1 MIRLLFAGDFCFDVQ
16 LSGKNGCINPS
27 STLSIARIAHE
38 VDYAVVNLECP
49 LCSMESSQL
58 RGITK
63 QGPAL
68 SSDPE
73 VLDTISALG
82 FNAVTLANNHIFD
95 YGDKALDDTLKGL
108 EAKEI
113 DYMGAGMTFADAN
126 RIFYKTISNLR
137 FAFINC
143 CEHEFSIVSEKHG
156 GANPLEPIKQFYQIR
171 EAKIKADYVVVIIHG
186 GVEHFQYPTPR
197 MVNTY
202 RFFID
207 AGADAVINHH
217 QHCPCGFEEYK
228 GKPIFY
234 GLGNFFFPWQGKK
247 NSIWNL
253 GYLVKL
259 TLDNNM
265 VDYDIIPYR
274 QCDDNKLDIK
284 MITGDEL
291 LSFNEMMQE
300 LCEAIHDE
308 PSLKEKLQSFN
319 KENDYLYQKMLE
331 PYSGRVMNSLYR
343 RGLLPSFI
351 GKERIL
357 ALIDF
362 LRCESHYERV
372 LDYLDDKYKIFFNE

>member
-1 MIRLLFAGDFCFDVQ
+1 MATIIIAGDCASDNKEQANSLSSCRDVE
-16 LSGKNGCINPS
+16 LLIKEC
-27 STLSIARIAHE
+27 
-38 VDYAVVNLECP
+38 DYGIVNLEAVA
-49 LCSMESSQL
+49 SDSHRFSN
-58 RGITK
+58 IAK
-63 QGPAL
+63 QGPSLVA
-68 SSDPE
+68 PE
-73 VLDTISALG
+73 AFLG
-82 FNAVTLANNHIFD
+82 VIRDIGFKAVTLANNHILD
-95 YGDKALDDTLKGL
+95 YGDEALNDTLKGL
-108 EAKEI
+108 EDRGT
-113 DYMGAGMTFADAN
+113 DYIGAGIKIADAN
-126 RIFYKTISNLR
+126 RILYKTISEQR

-143 CEHEFSIVSEKHG
+143 CEHEFSIASDTHG
-156 GANPLEPIKQFYQIR
+156 GANPLEPIKQFYQIQ
-171 EAKIKADYVVVIIHG
+171 EAKLKADYIVMIIHG

-217 QHCPCGFEEYK
+217 QHCPCGYEVYN

-259 TLDNNM
+259 TLDKNK

-274 QCDDNKLDIK
+274 QCDDNNFEVKI
-284 MITGDEL
+284 ITGDEL
-291 LSFNEMMQE
+291 LSFNEMMQG
-300 LCEAIHDE
+300 LCEALHDE
-308 PSLKEKLQSFN
+308 SSLKEKLQSFN

-331 PYSGRVMNSLYR
+331 PYSGRIMNSLYR

-372 LDYLDDKYKIFFNE
+372 MDYLDDKYKIFFNE